1 MTDRFDGRILG
12 AGTSSGLRLV
22 VGDWPRSP
30 LGAFTDVMVA
40 LPHGERV
47 LLAPDEQVADYVT
60 STYSF
65 DRVVVVAVELV
76 ETGGPRAGGGRSTPS
91 SGSSPGWSWQLD
103 AGPLQVRLGIGT
115 RTGVGRLLRLVPGP
129 LATSPAFATAVDP
142 IARRVFPGV
151 RTKGSAGGGRR
162 EYYGA
167 RDQHA
172 VTALSGTWQGKDLGG
187 LTDVDP
193 PPDFGFSSTPA
204 RPCLTRVVTTVVR

>member
-1 MTDRFDGRILG
+1 MKDRFDGRILG
-12 AGTSSGLRLV
+12 AGTTSGLRLV
-22 VGDWPRSP
+22 IGDWPRSP

-40 LPHGERV
+40 LPDGERV
-47 LLAPDEQVADYVT
+47 LLAPDEQVAEYVT
-60 STYSF
+60 ATYSF
-65 DRVVVVAVELV
+65 DRVITTPVSVEETRDAEDPVVQ
-76 ETGGPRAGGGRSTPS
+76 S
-91 SGSSPGWSWQLD
+91 SGEQHWQLD
-103 AGPLQVRLGIGT
+103 AGPLQARLGIGA

-129 LATSPAFATAVDP
+129 VATSPVFASAVDP
-142 IARRVFPGV
+142 IARHVFPGV

-172 VTALSGTWQGKDLGG
+172 VTALSGTWLGEDFGG
-187 LTDVDP
+187 LNDVDP